1 MVTGRSEDKPNG
13 RGSGEPV
20 NSPRGSSDK
29 RDRTSTP
36 FRARTAMWTNRPLFD
51 FHMIVGL
58 VVLIVAFGL
67 LMVLSSSGVES
78 YVLSGTSYARFWPQC
93 MFAAIGLVMFV
104 AVVRFADR
112 NDA

>member
-1 MVTGRSEDKPNG
+1 MDQS
-13 RGSGEPV
+13 
-20 NSPRGSSDK
+20 
-29 RDRTSTP
+29 
-36 FRARTAMWTNRPLFD
+36 ALFD

-104 AVVRFADR
+104 AVVRLR
-112 NDA
+112 PKRCVEPHHGC